1 VITKLLCLNKIKK
14 KRKNFQRTQSYSK
27 KTVAKPKNPVFGV
40 PVVFIPV
47 LGFILITIRKKF
59 EEKNFM
65 FEIMESVGSLG
76 WDWF

>member
-14 KRKNFQRTQSYSK
+14 KRRFFQRTQSYSK
-27 KTVAKPKNPVFGV
+27 KTVAKPKNPVFWV

-65 FEIMESVGSLG
+65 FEIMESVGSLVS
-76 WDWF
+76 DWF